1 MQPAPHPHRSHTPYG
16 PGALNSFLL
25 LGAAAIALHACTREP
40 SSTPPAAPA
49 PPAETET
56 AAQATNE
63 ADIVTAQRMLDYL
76 ENLVQRREFETAR
89 RAATELESRP
99 LTPAQRQRLQQ
110 LKARIP
116 AG

>member
-1 MQPAPHPHRSHTPYG
+1 
-16 PGALNSFLL
+16 
-25 LGAAAIALHACTREP
+25 
-40 SSTPPAAPA
+40 
-49 PPAETET
+49 
-56 AAQATNE
+56 
-63 ADIVTAQRMLDYL
+63 MLDYL

-89 RAATELESRP
+89 RAVTELESRP